1 MSDPK
6 KSLLRYARLPHH
18 YGYSRKYM
26 RGGKV
31 TYSLALVGKV
41 VGEDEDDLL
50 NKEFVMC
57 VLSNDLIMSIK

>member
-1 MSDPK
+1 
-6 KSLLRYARLPHH
+6 
-18 YGYSRKYM
+18 M